1 MPSTMPPGKF
11 RSAAIFSTIASAVP
25 QIFNFSWKDTDMKRR
40 GDVKNDF
47 LYGFVMLAF
56 VAVIVFNVA
65 VEIMPGAYEALKLQ
79 VDEAVATRRHA

>member
-1 MPSTMPPGKF
+1 
-11 RSAAIFSTIASAVP
+11 
-25 QIFNFSWKDTDMKRR
+25 MKRR

-65 VEIMPGAYEALKLQ
+65 VEVMPGAYEALKLQ
-79 VDEAVATRRHA
+79 VEEAVATRKHA